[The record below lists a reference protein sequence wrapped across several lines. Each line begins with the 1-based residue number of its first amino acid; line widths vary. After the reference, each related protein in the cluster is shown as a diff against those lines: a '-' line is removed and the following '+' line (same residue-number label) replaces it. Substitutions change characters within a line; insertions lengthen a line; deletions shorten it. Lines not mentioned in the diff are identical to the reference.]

1 MNEQDVRPLTVRIRE
16 ACRMTGISRSK
27 LYTLIQQ
34 GKIEVIKVDAMTL
47 VPVASIE
54 AFLAAHAQ
62 GK

>member
-27 LYTLIQQ
+27 LYALIQQ

-54 AFLAAHAQ
+54 ALLAAHAQ
-62 GK
+62 SK